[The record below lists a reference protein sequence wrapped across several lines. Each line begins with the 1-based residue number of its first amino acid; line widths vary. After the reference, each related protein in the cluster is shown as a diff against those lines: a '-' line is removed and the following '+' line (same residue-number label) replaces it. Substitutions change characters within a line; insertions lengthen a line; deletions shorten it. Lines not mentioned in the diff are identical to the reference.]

1 LQAEKVTITLKSD
14 FAFTI
19 LNGEKKN
26 ETSCTY
32 TWFGYLVLLNTSPET
47 FNKRDPIINR
57 KTKTHKTHKDLNLF
71 H

>member
-19 LNGEKKN
+19 LKGKKKN

-47 FNKRDPIINR
+47 FTKGIPLEIEKQKHIKPIKI
-57 KTKTHKTHKDLNLF
+57 
-71 H
+71 